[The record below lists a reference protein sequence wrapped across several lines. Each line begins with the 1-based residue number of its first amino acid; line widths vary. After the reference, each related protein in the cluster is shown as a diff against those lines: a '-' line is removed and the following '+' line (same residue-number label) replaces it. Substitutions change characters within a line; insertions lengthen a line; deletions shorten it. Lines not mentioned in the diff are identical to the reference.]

1 MSAANKKLTTV
12 AAGKT
17 TEYLTVMVAGQT
29 FGLPVLKIQ
38 DVLARQRVTR
48 IPLAAQEIAGSLNLR
63 GRIVTA
69 IDVRRR
75 LAMPQPA
82 EGESRMMS
90 VVVEHNQD
98 LYSLVFDSVGEV
110 LAFEDADFEKNPS
123 TLDTKWRE
131 ISLGIYRLEDRLVVI
146 LDVPRLLDGIGS

>member
-1 MSAANKKLTTV
+1 MKPV
-12 AAGKT
+12 VAGKT
-17 TEYLTVMVAGQT
+17 TEDYLTVTVMAQT
-29 FGLPVLKIQ
+29 FGVPVLKIQ

-75 LAMPQPA
+75 LWLPPA
-82 EGESRMMS
+82 ADGESRMMS

-98 LYSLVFDSVGEV
+98 LYSLIFDSVGEV
-110 LAFEDADFEKNPS
+110 LAFEESAFEKNPS
-123 TLDTKWRE
+123 TLDPKWRD
-131 ISLGIYRLEDRLVVI
+131 ISSGIYRLDDRLVVI
-146 LDVPRLLDGIGS
+146 IDVSRLLEGIGSEK